1 MKKDKQ
7 NKLEKKREKLAKK
20 IDKQLDYEFEFL
32 GMRVN
37 DLMRDATQEVILHPK
52 IQHKMSFLH
61 LCSIFFNEDKLKD
74 FLDMPEW
81 DEKIK
86 ERKQL
91 LKVIGKVRNELKDI
105 EDKLYKSMIDK
116 NDGNAEA
123 TV

>member
-1 MKKDKQ
+1 MKKNKQ
-7 NKLEKKREKLAKK
+7 KKIEKKREKLATK
-20 IDKQLDYEFEFL
+20 IDKKLDYEFEFL

-37 DLMRDATQEVILHPK
+37 DLMRNATYETISHPMIQNK
-52 IQHKMSFLH
+52 ISFLH
-61 LCSIFFNEDKLKD
+61 LCAIFFNEEKLKD

-91 LKVIGKVRNELKDI
+91 LRVIGKVRNELQDI

-116 NDGNAEA
+116 NEEN
-123 TV
+123 

>member
-1 MKKDKQ
+1 MKK
-7 NKLEKKREKLAKK
+7 NKENKTAEKREKLAKK
-20 IDKQLDYEFEFL
+20 IDKKLDYEFEFL

-37 DLMRDATQEVILHPK
+37 DIMRNSTHELISHPK
-52 IQHKMSFLH
+52 ILNKMSFLH
-61 LCSIFFNEDKLKD
+61 LCSMFFNEDKLKD

-91 LKVIGKVRNELKDI
+91 LNVIRKVRNELKDI

-116 NDGNAEA
+116 ND
-123 TV
+123 